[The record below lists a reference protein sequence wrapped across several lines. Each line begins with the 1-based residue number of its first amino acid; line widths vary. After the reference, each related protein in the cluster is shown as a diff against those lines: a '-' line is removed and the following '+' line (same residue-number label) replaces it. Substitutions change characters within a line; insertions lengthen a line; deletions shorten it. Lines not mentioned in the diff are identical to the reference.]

1 MAAERPQFDE
11 AELDA
16 IVHRLR
22 QEVQATRSEELDG
35 ARGTSASE
43 LRARNELERIWAVTA
58 ERPYLYRPGWSGR
71 ARGTLLLPLKAV
83 MRRLV
88 RWYVEPLAIDQ
99 RAFNAGVLRLT
110 DELVGRLNRL
120 ERSVG
125 SLDERLERLERT
137 ARQPPVGT

>member
-1 MAAERPQFDE
+1 VGAERPQFDE
-11 AELDA
+11 AELEA

-22 QEVQATRSEELDG
+22 REVQATRSEDPDVAGNAAAHFQTRRELD
-35 ARGTSASE
+35 
-43 LRARNELERIWAVTA
+43 RIWAVTA
-58 ERPYLYRPGWSGR
+58 ERPYLYRPGWWGR
-71 ARGTLLLPLKAV
+71 VRGTFLLPLKAV

-110 DELVGRLNRL
+110 DELVDRLDRL

-125 SLDERLERLERT
+125 SLDERIERLERT
-137 ARQPPVGT
+137 AGRSPAGG